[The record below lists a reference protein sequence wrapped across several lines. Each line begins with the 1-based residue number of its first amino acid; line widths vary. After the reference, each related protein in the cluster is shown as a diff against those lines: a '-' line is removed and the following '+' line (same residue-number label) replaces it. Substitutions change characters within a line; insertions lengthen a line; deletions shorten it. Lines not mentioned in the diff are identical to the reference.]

1 MLKAAA
7 SVVAVLLFV
16 ALVCAE
22 PRQGLQK
29 QVAQKQLR
37 SGAAAA
43 APNHPY
49 LFLTVPRENGNGHE
63 VQGFKV
69 VEIED
74 DDDEEEAAHKK
85 TKVENN
91 ADSNDDAD
99 DDEEDEANNANAAN
113 DDDDDEDDD
122 IVRNNNV
129 EVNDDDDDDFEYNA
143 DDDDDAD
150 NLNDENDVTNN
161 LVYLRSRAPHSP
173 RLRSQLKNQ
182 AAVISSDGNR
192 ASQLNAQLIL
202 KNAKPTNMMVSREH
216 AGAIM
221 VPDGIIEIEGQS
233 VVDEKTGKTALL
245 VPRAALDAI
254 PNGSVVALME
264 GGETESEEARA
275 NRVLVRR
282 RRKGSR
288 RNVVRRGGGKTR
300 RRRGGNRRR
309 RVSNKRKNVRVY
321 QVGGGA
327 KRRRGNRRVGRPV
340 VLQG

>member
-7 SVVAVLLFV
+7 SVAAVLLFV

-91 ADSNDDAD
+91 ADSSDDAD
-99 DDEEDEANNANAAN
+99 DDEEDEANNGNAAN

-182 AAVISSDGNR
+182 AAVISKDDNR

-264 GGETESEEARA
+264 GGETDSEEARA

-327 KRRRGNRRVGRPV
+327 KRRRGSRRVARPV

>member
-7 SVVAVLLFV
+7 SVAAVLLFV

-22 PRQGLQK
+22 PRKGLQQ
-29 QVAQKQLR
+29 QVVQKQLR
-37 SGAAAA
+37 SGAAVA

-49 LFLTVPRENGNGHE
+49 LFLTVPRANGNGHE

-74 DDDEEEAAHKK
+74 DDDEEEAAHKT
-85 TKVENN
+85 TKFEND
-91 ADSNDDAD
+91 ADSNDDED
-99 DDEEDEANNANAAN
+99 DFEEDESNNANAAN
-113 DDDDDEDDD
+113 DEDDEDDD

-143 DDDDDAD
+143 DDDDAD
-150 NLNDENDVTNN
+150 NLNDENDINNN
-161 LVYLRSRAPHSP
+161 LVYLRSRAPHTP

-182 AAVISSDGNR
+182 GAVISTDDKR
-192 ASQLNAQLIL
+192 VSQLNAQLVL

-245 VPRAALDAI
+245 VPRAALEAI

-264 GGETESEEARA
+264 GSTTDNEEARA
-275 NRVLVRR
+275 NRVVVRR

-288 RNVVRRGGGKTR
+288 RNVVRRGGGKR

-309 RVSNKRKNVRVY
+309 RVSNKRNNVRVY

-327 KRRRGNRRVGRPV
+327 KRRRGNRRVARPV

>member
-1 MLKAAA
+1 MLKATV
-7 SVVAVLLFV
+7 SVAVVLLFV
-16 ALVCAE
+16 ALACAD
-22 PRQGLQK
+22 PRQGLQQ
-29 QVAQKQLR
+29 QVVQRQLR
-37 SGAAAA
+37 SGAAVAS
-43 APNHPY
+43 PNHPY
-49 LFLTVPRENGNGHE
+49 LFLTVPRANGNGHE

-69 VEIED
+69 VELED
-74 DDDEEEAAHKK
+74 DDDEEESK

-91 ADSNDDAD
+91 QEINDGDED
-99 DDEEDEANNANAAN
+99 DDDDNVNAAN
-113 DDDDDEDDD
+113 DDDDEDEDV
-122 IVRNNNV
+122 VRSNNV
-129 EVNDDDDDDFEYNA
+129 EVSNDDEDEDVFEYNSN
-143 DDDDDAD
+143 DDDDAD
-150 NLNDENDVTNN
+150 NQNDENDVTNN
-161 LVYLRSRAPHSP
+161 LVYLRSRAPHTP

-182 AAVISSDGNR
+182 GAIISADGNGVN
-192 ASQLNAQLIL
+192 QLNAQLVL

-254 PNGSVVALME
+254 PDGSVVALME
-264 GGETESEEARA
+264 RSATDSEEARA

-288 RNVVRRGGGKTR
+288 RNVVRRRGGNR
-300 RRRGGNRRR
+300 RRRVGGNRRR

-327 KRRRGNRRVGRPV
+327 KRRRGNRRVARPV
-340 VLQG
+340 VVQG